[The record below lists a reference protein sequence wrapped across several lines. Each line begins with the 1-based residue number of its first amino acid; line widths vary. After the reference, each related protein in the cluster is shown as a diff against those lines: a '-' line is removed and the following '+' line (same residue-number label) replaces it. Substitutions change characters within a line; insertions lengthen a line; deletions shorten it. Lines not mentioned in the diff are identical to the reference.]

1 MSVEDTKAGH
11 KRVSTRET
19 MNRDRGLNERVEDI
33 ELRMISPR
41 ESWVELFSAIDP
53 KGVHASM
60 HHDDWRTVR
69 A

>member
-1 MSVEDTKAGH
+1 
-11 KRVSTRET
+11 
-19 MNRDRGLNERVEDI
+19 MNRDRGLKERVEDF

-60 HHDDWRTVR
+60 HPDDWRTVC